1 MTKIISADDIPL
13 YNYPLPQI
21 EQWLITLG
29 AYQQRDNIH
38 CWLVERASWK
48 AEICL
53 EVEELTVRYI
63 NGGEGGNVPHADR
76 DAAGAFLGRWQPVGI
91 LAGA

>member
-21 EQWLITLG
+21 EQWLINLG

-63 NGGEGGNVPHADR
+63 NGGEGGKDLLR
-76 DAAGAFLGRWQPVGI
+76 SFKYSLSRQDIEAAVFDGP
-91 LAGA
+91 

>member
-1 MTKIISADDIPL
+1 MTKIISAEDIPL

-29 AYQQRDNIH
+29 AHQQRDNNIH
-38 CWLVERASWK
+38 CWLVERANWK

-63 NGGEGGNVPHADR
+63 NGGEGGKDLLR
-76 DAAGAFLGRWQPVGI
+76 SFKYSLSRQDIEAAVFDGP
-91 LAGA
+91 

>member
-1 MTKIISADDIPL
+1 MTKIISSDDIPL

-63 NGGEGGNVPHADR
+63 NGGEGGNDLLR
-76 DAAGAFLGRWQPVGI
+76 SFKYSLSRQDIEAAVFDGP
-91 LAGA
+91 

>member
-1 MTKIISADDIPL
+1 MTKIISAEDIPL

-29 AYQQRDNIH
+29 AHQQRDNIH

-63 NGGEGGNVPHADR
+63 NGGEGGNDLLR
-76 DAAGAFLGRWQPVGI
+76 SFKYSLSRQDIEAAVFDGP
-91 LAGA
+91 

>member
-1 MTKIISADDIPL
+1 MTKIISDDDIPL

-63 NGGEGGNVPHADR
+63 NGGEGGNDLLR
-76 DAAGAFLGRWQPVGI
+76 SFKYSLSRQDIEAAVFDGP
-91 LAGA
+91 

>member
-1 MTKIISADDIPL
+1 MTKIISSEDIPL

-63 NGGEGGNVPHADR
+63 NGGEGGNDLLR
-76 DAAGAFLGRWQPVGI
+76 SFKYSLSRQDIEAAVFDGP
-91 LAGA
+91 

>member
-1 MTKIISADDIPL
+1 MTKIISAEDIPL

-63 NGGEGGNVPHADR
+63 NGGEGGNDLLR
-76 DAAGAFLGRWQPVGI
+76 SFKYSLSRQDIEAAVFDGP
-91 LAGA
+91 

>member
-63 NGGEGGNVPHADR
+63 NGGEGGNDLLR
-76 DAAGAFLGRWQPVGI
+76 SFKYSLSRQDIEAAVFDGP
-91 LAGA
+91 

>member
-21 EQWLITLG
+21 EQWLINLG

-63 NGGEGGNVPHADR
+63 NGGEGGNDLLR
-76 DAAGAFLGRWQPVGI
+76 SFKYSLSRQDIEAAVFDGP
-91 LAGA
+91 